1 MKQIIKKY
9 LFEYTENSKI
19 IFFRYL
25 CTGGTVTVIN
35 MILLYLFTELANINY
50 AVSNVIS
57 MLICIVI
64 TYITSKKIVFVKKVK
79 IGMIKEFLIYVVI
92 SIISITIDTIIMYI
106 LTEKLKI
113 YYLLSKV
120 FATFVSTIF
129 NYISKKI
136 TYDKFKC

>member
-1 MKQIIKKY
+1 MKQMIKKY

-25 CTGGTVTVIN
+25 CTGGTVTIIN
-35 MILLYLFTELANINY
+35 MVLLYLLTEWASINY

-57 MLICIVI
+57 MAICIVI
-64 TYITSKKIVFVKKVK
+64 TYITSKKMVFVKKVK
-79 IGMIKEFLIYVVI
+79 IGVIKEFLTYVLI
-92 SIISITIDTIIMYI
+92 SIISITIDTMIMYV
-106 LTEKLKI
+106 LTERLKI

-120 FATFVSTIF
+120 FSTFVSTIF

-136 TYDKFKC
+136 IYEKFKY